1 MYLRLLVKVRKA
13 YRRVKALVKSRCGHN
28 TMVFMV
34 FVAIASA
41 LWFVMALNEEATFDL
56 QVPVRLTHVPDSV
69 KIISDVP
76 ASLRVTVRGKGTQLL
91 RYLAGN
97 PADADIDF
105 RMYRS
110 AAGIRLG
117 DVELKS
123 IVRSSVGG
131 SSVQL
136 VSPDS
141 VIILYTSAPPVLLPV
156 ELQCI
161 ASAAPGSTIVGSPT
175 VSVDSVKVYSVKPL
189 PTSVTSVKTEPLRY
203 DNLQENV
210 NAQVKLIAPAGTR
223 VEPDSTDL
231 RITVEPLILKER
243 EIVVETVN
251 QPAGSRMIIFPA
263 KVTVMYMV
271 PMSQYTKTEPN
282 MRVVADYNEISTTG
296 SGKVKLRLRNVPQVL
311 QNVHLQLDSASYYI
325 SK

>member
-1 MYLRLLVKVRKA
+1 
-13 YRRVKALVKSRCGHN
+13 
-28 TMVFMV
+28 MVFMV

-41 LWFVMALNEEATFDL
+41 LWFVMAINEEATFDL

-69 KIISDVP
+69 TVISDVP
-76 ASLRVTVRGKGTQLL
+76 QSLRVTVRGKGTQLL
-91 RYLAGN
+91 RYLVGH

-110 AAGIRLG
+110 SNGIRLG

-141 VIILYTSAPPVLLPV
+141 VIILFTSAPPVLLPV
-156 ELQCI
+156 ELQCNV
-161 ASAAPGSTIVGSPT
+161 SAAPGSTIVGSPALDT
-175 VSVDSVKVYSVKPL
+175 DSVRVYSVHPL
-189 PTSVTSVKTEPLRY
+189 PTSVTSIKSEPLRF
-203 DNLQENV
+203 DNLKENV
-210 NAQVKLIAPAGTR
+210 NTRIRLIAPPGTK
-223 VEPDSTDL
+223 VEPDSVDL
-231 RITVEPLILKER
+231 RIAVEPLILKER
-243 EIVVETVN
+243 EIIVETIN
-251 QPAGSRMIIFPA
+251 APAGSRMIVFPA

-271 PMSQYTKTEPN
+271 PMSEYAKTDPA
-282 MRVVADYNEISTTG
+282 MRVMADYNEISHTG
-296 SGKVKLRLRNVPQVL
+296 SGKVKLRLRNVPPIL
-311 QNVHLQLDSASYYI
+311 QNVHLKLDSASYYI

>member
-1 MYLRLLVKVRKA
+1 MYLRTLVRIRKA
-13 YRRVKALVKSRCGHN
+13 YRRAKALIKSRCGHN

-56 QVPVRLTHVPDSV
+56 QVPVKLTHVPDSV

-91 RYLAGN
+91 RYLVGN
-97 PADADIDF
+97 PADANIDF
-105 RMYRS
+105 RMYRT
-110 AAGIRLG
+110 AKGIRLG

-131 SSVQL
+131 ASVQL

-156 ELQCI
+156 ELQCT
-161 ASAAPGSTIVGSPT
+161 ATAAPGSTIVGSP
-175 VSVDSVKVYSVKPL
+175 SLNVDSVKVYSVSPL
-189 PTSVTSVKTEPLRY
+189 PATVTSVKTEQLRY
-203 DNLQENV
+203 DNIQENV
-210 NAQVKLIAPAGTR
+210 NKRIRLIAPPGSK
-223 VEPDSTDL
+223 VEPDSADL

-243 EIVVETVN
+243 EIVVESLN
-251 QPAGSRMIIFPA
+251 APAGSRMIIFPA

-271 PMSQYTKTEPN
+271 PMSEYSKIDPV
-282 MRVVADYNEISTTG
+282 MRIVADYNEISTSG
-296 SGKVKLRLRNVPQVL
+296 SGKVKLRLRNVPPLL
-311 QNVHLQLDSASYYI
+311 QNVHLKIDSASYYI